1 MENIKIRNATLED
14 IESVAKLHVD
24 SWHETYAGIISQ
36 DYLDNMKNN
45 LEKRIQRMKN
55 EFNLRTMIVVT
66 LNDEIVGFSEFVFS
80 NEFSKDLDIDCELCG
95 LYIKNGY
102 KQFDLVELD
111 EDVTDDEEVEL
122 TFGNMNGLKRNFN
135 KKLRELKY
143 YYVDNKFILSFFWE
157 TIETNKMESQRLAQ
171 LRDAL
176 LPKLMSGEIDVSE
189 VEI

>member
-1 MENIKIRNATLED
+1 MENIKIRNATLAD

-36 DYLDNMKNN
+36 DYLDKMKKN

-95 LYIKNGY
+95 LYIKNCY
-102 KQFDLVELD
+102 KHL
-111 EDVTDDEEVEL
+111 
-122 TFGNMNGLKRNFN
+122 GLGS
-135 KKLRELKY
+135 
-143 YYVDNKFILSFFWE
+143 ILICYKS
-157 TIETNKMESQRLAQ
+157 I
-171 LRDAL
+171 
-176 LPKLMSGEIDVSE
+176 
-189 VEI
+189 